1 MRRLVAVLLGVGTAA
16 AALPAPALAHGLVG
30 RSDLPIPAWL
40 FGWAA
45 SMVLIVSFVALAVL
59 WPSPRLE
66 PSHERQVLRVPRVL
80 DPIAGLIGVALLAF
94 VVYAGVAGDQVE
106 TRNLAPTF
114 VYVAF
119 WVGLLPLQLLFGDVF
134 AALNPWRA
142 IGRAAG
148 WLSSRLAPGRLPDA
162 MPYPERLGRWPAVLG
177 ILCFVW
183 LELVLPEG
191 SEPSTLAVL
200 AMVYAAIQLVG
211 MSMYGVEAW
220 ERNGDGFAAFF
231 GLFAALSPLRWERC
245 TLYVRPP
252 LAGVTRLAAVP
263 GTVALLCTMIGT
275 TTFDGF
281 SNGPVWAD
289 IAPELTDAIAS
300 LGFSEGTA
308 LELASTIGLLAVVA
322 LVSLLYWLGASGMRS
337 VAPDRS
343 TTSLARTFVHSLV
356 PIALAYAVAHYFSLL
371 AFQGQAL
378 GYLASNPLGRT
389 LADGDTGLFGT
400 ADWSIDYA
408 WVGSDT
414 IWYVQVA
421 ALVVGHVSALVLAH
435 DRAVTVFSRPYE
447 ATRSQYW
454 MLAVM
459 VGFTSLG
466 LWLLSAQNT

>member
-1 MRRLVAVLLGVGTAA
+1 MRRLVAVLLAVGSAA

-30 RSDLPIPAWL
+30 RSDLPIPEWL

-45 SMVLIVSFVALAVL
+45 AMVLIVSFVALAVL
-59 WPSPRLE
+59 WPSARLDE
-66 PSHERQVLRVPRVL
+66 PHERLVLRVPRVL
-80 DPIAGLIGVALLAF
+80 DPLAGLLGVALFAF
-94 VVYAGVAGDQVE
+94 VVYAGVAGEQNE
-106 TRNLAPTF
+106 TANLAPTF

-119 WVGLLPLQLLFGDVF
+119 WVGLLPLQLLLGDVF

-142 IGRAAG
+142 IGRGVG
-148 WLSSRLAPGRLPDA
+148 WLAWRVAPSSLPEP

-183 LELVLPEG
+183 LELVLPDG
-191 SEPSTLAVL
+191 GDPSTLATL
-200 AMVYAAIQLVG
+200 ALVYAGVQLVG
-211 MSMYGVEAW
+211 MSMFGVEAW

-231 GLFAALSPLRWERC
+231 GALAALSPLRWERC
-245 TLYVRPP
+245 ALYVRPP

-300 LGFSEGTA
+300 LGFSQGTA
-308 LELASTIGLLAVVA
+308 QELASTIGLLAAVA
-322 LVSLLYWLGASGMRS
+322 FVSLLYWLGVSGMRT

-343 TTSLARTFVHSLV
+343 TISLARTFVHSLV
-356 PIALAYAVAHYFSLL
+356 PIALAYAIAHYFSLL
-371 AFQGQAL
+371 AFQGQAV
-378 GYLASNPLGRT
+378 GYLASNPLGRP

-400 ADWSIDYA
+400 ANWSIDYT
-408 WVGSDT
+408 WVGSAA
-414 IWYVQVA
+414 IWYVQVG
-421 ALVVGHVSALVLAH
+421 ALVVGHVCALVLAH
-435 DRAVTVFSRPYE
+435 DRAVAVFSRPYE